1 MINKML
7 LPIIMSAVL
16 GTGFFLYV
24 QLPSNADKAIAF
36 IHSLEPDQKKKTVF
50 PFYNLTPH
58 EWSYLPASTSHPD
71 GVSLKD
77 LDSIQKVKLNDL
89 LQAYLSTKGYIKT
102 KTIMDLENVLHEL
115 NPANPNRIPDN
126 YFVAIY
132 GTPHKDSVWGWAYQ
146 GHHVVLNFTVVK
158 DKIAFAPF
166 FFGSN
171 PAEVRDDPKKGTR
184 AITDEEDIAFELINT
199 FSEEQRQKTIF
210 QLQSF
215 VEIVT
220 SNATQVAPLPD
231 AGIPVKDLTNDQKS
245 ILTKLLSAYL
255 SSMPDALA
263 NMRLQKIHAEDF
275 NATHFGWAGAT
286 KKGEPHYYRIQG
298 KTFLVEFD
306 NTLNNANHIH
316 TVWRDFNGDFGRDLL
331 REHYQTSHHH

>member
-1 MINKML
+1 MMF
-7 LPIIMSAVL
+7 AVL
-16 GTGFFLYV
+16 GTGFFFYK
-24 QLPSNADKAIAF
+24 QLPSNADEAIAF
-36 IHSLEPDQKKKTVF
+36 INSLEPDQKKNAVF
-50 PFYNLTPH
+50 PFYDLTPH
-58 EWSYLPASTSHPD
+58 EWSFLPASTSYPD

-77 LDSIQKVKLNDL
+77 LDSIQKPRLNNL

-102 KTIMDLENVLHEL
+102 KTIMDLENVLHEI
-115 NPANPNRIPDN
+115 NPGSPNRIPEN

-132 GTPHKDSVWGWAYQ
+132 GTPNKDSAWGWSFQ
-146 GHHVVLNFTVVK
+146 GHHVALNFTVVK

-171 PAEVRDDPKKGTR
+171 PAEVKDGPKKGTR
-184 AITDEEDIAFELINT
+184 AITDEEDIAFDLINT
-199 FSEEQRQKTIF
+199 FTEEQRQKAIF

-220 SNATQVAPLPD
+220 STATQVAPLPD
-231 AGIPVKDLTNDQKS
+231 VGIPVKGLTNDQRG
-245 ILTKLLSAYL
+245 ILNKLLSAYL
-255 SSMPDALA
+255 SSMPGELA
-263 NMRLQKIHAEDF
+263 NMRLKQIQAEDF
-275 NATHFGWAGAT
+275 NAIHFGWAGAT

-298 KTFLVEFD
+298 KTFLIEFD